1 MTIGNNNV
9 IKILFEVASDK
20 AADVLVP
27 LAKACNRN
35 SIPWA
40 CFFTGNGVKIL
51 SSEGVTEIITGAV
64 KAVACEA
71 SWELYMGDDTCPIE
85 IGSQTNNS
93 TLVGEADKV
102 VSI

>member
-1 MTIGNNNV
+1 MPTDSNNA

-20 AADVLVP
+20 ATEVFVP
-27 LAKACNRN
+27 LAAACNRN
-35 SIPWA
+35 SVCWA

-51 SSEGVTEIITGAV
+51 SSGDVNEVITGAV

-71 SWELYMGDDTCPIE
+71 SWELFMKHESCPIE
-85 IGSQTNNS
+85 VGSQTNNS

-102 VSI
+102 ISL

>member
-1 MTIGNNNV
+1 MATDSNNV
-9 IKILFEVASDK
+9 IKILFEVTSDK
-20 AADVLVP
+20 AAVVLVP
-27 LAKACNRN
+27 LARACNRD

-40 CFFTGNGVKIL
+40 CFFTGNGIKSL
-51 SSEGVTEIITGAV
+51 SSEDVKETVKGAV

-71 SWELYMGDDTCPIE
+71 SWELYMNDDTCPIE
-85 IGSQTNNS
+85 IGSQTDNC